1 MAFLI
6 SPLTKYF
13 SKKWFFN
20 LTMCSA
26 GLSPSAFLCDYGWV
40 AKRAFADLTFLRRD
54 RRRGTSC
61 SLSASDCRHLCQLSS
76 NPIQLSKKR
85 RDSSKANLVLK
96 IIAQFMFLMF
106 LSSFIVVIARRVVDP
121 WFPGRRVRLVSWRK
135 GISRL
140 WSSLYLRSFFLPGYV
155 HF

>member
-1 MAFLI
+1 MNISNNSAKFIYTFASYVTNEKRLNSFIYLLAFLI

-13 SKKWFFN
+13 SNKWFFN

-54 RRRGTSC
+54 RRRETSC

-76 NPIQLSKKR
+76 NPIQLSKKHQDCLR
-85 RDSSKANLVLK
+85 GKLHAEDNYS
-96 IIAQFMFLMF
+96 IH
-106 LSSFIVVIARRVVDP
+106 
-121 WFPGRRVRLVSWRK
+121 
-135 GISRL
+135 
-140 WSSLYLRSFFLPGYV
+140 SL
-155 HF
+155 